1 MRITRRI
8 SIVLI
13 AVLLAALLPGCSS
26 DKNTVAKVNGEKI
39 TKTQFD
45 SLFNQAVTSMGG
57 SVEDTATLNQQVLD
71 YLIESAVVAQEAE
84 NLGADLS
91 DEAIETSITAIRGD
105 MSADDY
111 AKEIESAGYTMDQV
125 KTSVRDQIA
134 REFLAKKANED
145 SATATLPEDYAL
157 LEHILVTSETTATAV
172 SAQLKE
178 EGADFATLAATYSE
192 DTYSAIAGGSLGWAS
207 YSSYVSE
214 FGDAAE
220 KLEVGA
226 ISEPI
231 QSDYGWHIIRKV
243 AEEKKGTSLAKLP
256 ADMLTDLQN
265 AGVDLALDA
274 YVKKLRDAADIV
286 YVDESLK
293 PTTTETE

>member
-13 AVLLAALLPGCSS
+13 TVLLAAMLPGCSS
-26 DKNTVAKVNGEKI
+26 NKNTVATVNGEKI

-111 AKEIESAGYTMDQV
+111 EAEIESAGYTMDQV

-172 SAQLKE
+172 SAQLK

-274 YVKKLRDAADIV
+274 YIQKLRDAADIE
-286 YVDESLK
+286 YIDESLK
-293 PTTTETE
+293 PTTTE